1 VRWCGVQPERRA
13 ELAANLQGV
22 RLRIDAACA
31 DAGRPAGDVHL
42 IAVTK
47 TFPAADVVLLAELGV
62 RDVGENRDQEAAP
75 KVAQVKTAGEQPVR
89 WHFIGAL
96 QTNKCA
102 SVATYASVVHSVDR
116 FRLVDALERA
126 VLDASQPLRCL
137 IQVDLDDVSRAGRS
151 GARPEDVESLAAAI
165 EASPHLSL
173 GGVMA
178 VAPLGGQPA
187 AAFAKLAVV
196 ADTVRQLHPEATMI
210 SAGMSADLETA
221 VANGATHLRVG
232 AALLGVR
239 RHPVG

>member
-1 VRWCGVQPERRA
+1 
-13 ELAANLQGV
+13 
-22 RLRIDAACA
+22 
-31 DAGRPAGDVHL
+31 
-42 IAVTK
+42 
-47 TFPAADVVLLAELGV
+47 
-62 RDVGENRDQEAAP
+62 
-75 KVAQVKTAGEQPVR
+75 VR

-102 SVATYASVVHSVDR
+102 SVATYAAVVHSVDR
-116 FRLVDALERA
+116 LRLVDALERA
-126 VLDASQPLRCL
+126 VLDASRPLRCL
-137 IQVDLDDVSRAGRS
+137 VQVDLDDVSRAGRS

-196 ADTVRQLHPEATMI
+196 ADAVRQLHPEATMI